1 MLRVGTDVHTSDTR
15 RLIEAGIDRGAIRD
29 DDPELLALGVVGAV
43 GYYSHFH
50 RSGRVTMPI
59 GELARFV
66 GRFVV
71 CSLAADEAIARSV
84 LAESSWVSSG

>member
-1 MLRVGTDVHTSDTR
+1 M
-15 RLIEAGIDRGAIRD
+15 
-29 DDPELLALGVVGAV
+29 GAV

-59 GELARFV
+59 VELARFV

-84 LAESSWVSSG
+84 LAEPSHLTAV